1 MNNRCVEKRHLLSM
15 NGCHRLRSNLSE
27 KEDEKRHKPT
37 CDRDGGS
44 TKAVCDC
51 GGKGSYRSINNVVAD
66 EDRAKHF
73 T

>member
-1 MNNRCVEKRHLLSM
+1 M
-15 NGCHRLRSNLSE
+15 
-27 KEDEKRHKPT
+27 
-37 CDRDGGS
+37 
-44 TKAVCDC
+44 AVCDC